1 MILENTHDF
10 RSPTTN
16 LIGVGALKDLPLEL
30 MPYKL
35 SKALIVTDKN
45 IIRLGHVEIVE
56 KILKDL
62 FISYDIFDG
71 ILHPDCTI
79 SFVEDALTY
88 FKKRLNILKRD
99 YHFIISVGGGT
110 NHDCAKAIAI
120 VATNGGSIEDYEGYK
135 KMTKPSLPVITIN
148 TTSGSGAEVSNVTI
162 IKDESRKV
170 KMTIA
175 DPKMMPIIS
184 VNDLRFMPSM
194 PPEITASSGIDVLTH
209 SIEGFVSTEASP
221 VTDAMAI
228 NAVKLVF
235 QYLKRAYKNGNDLE
249 AREKMMFA
257 NVMGGM
263 ILNNAGLGYVHSMSH
278 QLGGFYEE
286 VHGACNAILLPHV
299 LEYNAVSIP
308 EEKILKIS
316 EAVGAKA
323 NNKQEAINK
332 INHSI
337 QNLSEDIGIPT
348 HLSSI
353 GINEN
358 DLELLSKN
366 AEKDINS
373 LVNPRKGTFAD
384 IMNIFKAA
392 M

>member
-1 MILENTHDF
+1 MQNIHDF
-10 RSPTTN
+10 RLPSIN
-16 LIGVGALKDLPLEL
+16 LIGVGALKDLSLEL

-45 IIRLGHVEIVE
+45 IISLGYVEIVE
-56 KILKDL
+56 KILRDL

-79 SFVEDALTY
+79 SFIEDALAY
-88 FKKRLNILKRD
+88 FEKGLNILKRD
-99 YHFIISVGGGT
+99 YHFIISIGGGT
-110 NHDCAKAIAI
+110 NHDCAKGIAI
-120 VATNGGSIEDYEGYK
+120 VATNGGSIADYEGYN

-148 TTSGSGAEVSNVTI
+148 TTSGSGSEVSNVAI

-175 DPKMMPIIS
+175 DPKMIPIIS

-209 SIEGFVSTEASP
+209 VIEGFVSTEASP
-221 VTDAMAI
+221 VTDSLAI

-235 QYLKRAYKNGNDLE
+235 GYLKRAYENGNDLE

-263 ILNNAGLGYVHSMSH
+263 VLNNAGLGYVHCVSH
-278 QLGGFYEE
+278 QIGAFYEQ

-299 LEYNAVSIP
+299 LEFNAVSIP
-308 EEKILKIS
+308 EERILKIS
-316 EAVGAKA
+316 EAIGAKA

-332 INHSI
+332 IKHSI
-337 QNLSEDIGIPT
+337 QNLSEDIGLPT
-348 HLSSI
+348 HLNSI
-353 GINEN
+353 GVNED

-373 LVNPRKGTFAD
+373 LVNPRKGTFVD
-384 IMNIFKAA
+384 IMGIFKAA